1 MARCMLK
8 AKGMPAAFWGE
19 AVTTA
24 VYILNRA
31 STKALDGQTPF
42 EAWHGRKPDVSHLR
56 TFGCIGHVKVTKPGL
71 SKLEDRSKPM
81 VVLGYEAGS
90 KAYRMYNP
98 VERRVVISRDVV
110 FNESASW
117 DWTKSGAGEVAQQ
130 QAAVSSTFVIDK
142 EVEELGH
149 GGQGGICGGA
159 DGAPA
164 VDGVGEGNDDVSAA
178 TSNPRLGAG
187 EATPPMPKGQGMP
200 EGQGSPAA
208 SVVAPV
214 QQLTPPSDAAEYLD
228 ADYDGEPVHYR
239 LVNDVVGPATPP
251 GLAARELDEAE
262 ELLFG
267 SAEEPPSYA
276 EAEKDAHWRR
286 AMEEMNAIMENGT
299 WELVEPLPSC
309 RPISLKWVYKIKR
322 DERGE
327 VVRHKVR
334 LVARGFVQW
343 EGVDFNEVFAPV
355 ARMESVRLL
364 LALAATRGWNVHHMD
379 VKSAFLN
386 GDLKEEVYVK
396 QPPGYV
402 VNGQEHRVLRL
413 RKALYGLRQASR
425 AWNQKLD
432 TVLKEMEFKRCE
444 SEHALYTRR
453 AEHGQLVVGMY
464 VDDLVI
470 TGASKKEIEA
480 FKAQMKKTFC
490 MSDLGLLTYYLGIE
504 VEQRKD
510 GITLCQSSYARK
522 LLEQSG
528 MGECRPNKTPMEEKL
543 KLSKDSKAG
552 KVDATSYRS
561 IVGGLRYL
569 VHTRPDLAV
578 AVGYVSRFMAEPR
591 KDHQTAVQHILRY
604 VAGTINYGLIYP
616 RRSGE
621 KANLIGYSDSD
632 MGGDIDGRRS
642 TSGMLFFLGG
652 CAIAWQSMKQRIV
665 ALSTCEAEYVAAAA
679 AAACCQAV
687 WLRQLLR
694 EVTGEEPRA
703 PVLRVD
709 NNSAIEL
716 AKNPVL
722 HDRSKHINIR
732 FHYIR
737 ECVVGGRLSLGM
749 FTQLSS

>member
-1 MARCMLK
+1 
-8 AKGMPAAFWGE
+8 
-19 AVTTA
+19 
-24 VYILNRA
+24 
-31 STKALDGQTPF
+31 
-42 EAWHGRKPDVSHLR
+42 
-56 TFGCIGHVKVTKPGL
+56 
-71 SKLEDRSKPM
+71 
-81 VVLGYEAGS
+81 
-90 KAYRMYNP
+90 
-98 VERRVVISRDVV
+98 
-110 FNESASW
+110 
-117 DWTKSGAGEVAQQ
+117 
-130 QAAVSSTFVIDK
+130 
-142 EVEELGH
+142 
-149 GGQGGICGGA
+149 
-159 DGAPA
+159 
-164 VDGVGEGNDDVSAA
+164 
-178 TSNPRLGAG
+178 
-187 EATPPMPKGQGMP
+187 
-200 EGQGSPAA
+200 
-208 SVVAPV
+208 
-214 QQLTPPSDAAEYLD
+214 
-228 ADYDGEPVHYR
+228 
-239 LVNDVVGPATPP
+239 
-251 GLAARELDEAE
+251 
-262 ELLFG
+262 
-267 SAEEPPSYA
+267 
-276 EAEKDAHWRR
+276 
-286 AMEEMNAIMENGT
+286 
-299 WELVEPLPSC
+299 
-309 RPISLKWVYKIKR
+309 
-322 DERGE
+322 
-327 VVRHKVR
+327 
-334 LVARGFVQW
+334 
-343 EGVDFNEVFAPV
+343 
-355 ARMESVRLL
+355 MESVRML

-396 QPPGYV
+396 QPLGYV

-413 RKALYGLRQASR
+413 HKALYGLRQAPR

-432 TVLKEMEFKRCE
+432 MVLKEMEFKRCE
-444 SEHALYTRR
+444 SEHALYTRQ
-453 AEHGQLVVGMY
+453 AEHGQLVVGVY

-470 TGASKKEIEA
+470 IGASKKEIEA
-480 FKAQMKKTFC
+480 FKAQMKKTFR

-522 LLEQSG
+522 LLERSG

-561 IVGGLRYL
+561 IIGGLRYL
-569 VHTRPDLAV
+569 VHTRPNLAF

-652 CAIAWQSMKQRIV
+652 
-665 ALSTCEAEYVAAAA
+665 
-679 AAACCQAV
+679 
-687 WLRQLLR
+687 WLRRLLR

-722 HDRSKHINIR
+722 HDRSKHIDIR

-737 ECVVGGRLSLGM
+737 ECVAEGQVVLRHVDTAQQLADLLTKPLGQRRLAQLMVKIGIEEPIHGEQARTQGLGEEY
-749 FTQLSS
+749 